1 MTFKNLQ
8 AKSLTAKQAYE
19 QQYSETIRRL
29 DMVRDALVKQHQAI
43 YMIDTVKEIKDG
55 SPIDWGHVGSVN
67 YARRQLEPILAH
79 FHCEGFVER

>member
-1 MTFKNLQ
+1 MK
-8 AKSLTAKQAYE
+8 
-19 QQYSETIRRL
+19 IG
-29 DMVRDALVKQHQAI
+29 
-43 YMIDTVKEIKDG
+43 TVKEIKDG